1 MEIDRCSFTTVNS
14 QAISEGGAMSPVSRP
29 RPTWTLV
36 LVCAATFM
44 LLLDISVV
52 TVALPQLREDVG
64 ATFADAQWVFDAYT
78 VMLAGL
84 VMAGAALA
92 DRLGRRAVFVGGLA
106 LFTVASAVAAASQAS
121 LVLVLARGVQ
131 GAGGALLLATAV
143 PLLADAYPA
152 RGRATALGIWGATI
166 GAATA
171 VGPLVGGLLT
181 DAFGWRSIFLVNVP
195 IGLLAAP
202 LARRLVLES
211 RGDPRPLD
219 ALGLALLTG
228 GLIAGVFAIVRGG
241 AVGWDAAPVVLSGAA
256 ALGALTAFVAAELR
270 LPAPMLDLRLLA
282 TPNLAA
288 ATVSV
293 AALAVGLTPVLIYLA
308 VYFQG
313 GLAASPSTAGL
324 FLLPATVTSAVASAA
339 TGRLLLSRLALPAI
353 LAGASAL
360 VAAGL
365 ALMTLLDATSDWIA
379 LVPGLMIAGIGWGTI
394 NPAAAEGTLA
404 SVPASAAAMA
414 SGIIQ
419 VTRQIGIA
427 VGVAALG
434 ALFHAHVE
442 HALGGAGPISDGIAA
457 GATHDIPTSPS
468 APTAD
473 AVHAAARHALAEGI
487 NTIALVGAAI
497 CALAAI
503 AVIALTAHARRR
515 APHPEPATA

>member
-1 MEIDRCSFTTVNS
+1 
-14 QAISEGGAMSPVSRP
+14 MSPVSRP

-44 LLLDISVV
+44 LLLDVSVV

-84 VMAGAALA
+84 VMAGAAIA
-92 DRLGRRAVFVGGLA
+92 DRLGRRVVFVRGLA
-106 LFTVASAVAAASQAS
+106 LFTVASAVAAASQSS
-121 LVLVLARGVQ
+121 LLLVLARGVQ
-131 GAGGALLLATAV
+131 GVGGALLLATAV
-143 PLLADAYPA
+143 PLLAAAYPG
-152 RGRATALGIWGATI
+152 RRRATALGIWGATI

-202 LARRLVLES
+202 LARRRVLES
-211 RGDPRPLD
+211 RGDRRTLD
-219 ALGLALLTG
+219 VRGVALLTG
-228 GLIAGVFAIVRGG
+228 GLVAGVFAIVRGSV
-241 AVGWDAAPVVLSGAA
+241 VGWDAAPVVLSGAA
-256 ALGALTAFVAAELR
+256 ALGALAAFVAAELR

-288 ATVSV
+288 ATISV

-308 VYFQG
+308 VYFEA
-313 GLAASPSTAGL
+313 GLGASPSSAGL
-324 FLLPATVTSAVASAA
+324 FLLPATVTSAIAAGA

-365 ALMTLLDATSDWIA
+365 ALMTPVGATSDWIA
-379 LVPGLMIAGIGWGTI
+379 LVPGLVIAGIGWGTI

-434 ALFHAHVE
+434 ALFHAHLE
-442 HALGGAGPISDGIAA
+442 HALGDAGSISDGIAA
-457 GATHDIPTSPS
+457 GATRDIPTSPS
-468 APTAD
+468 APA
-473 AVHAAARHALAEGI
+473 AHALQAAAHPALAHGI
-487 NTIALVGAAI
+487 STIALVGAAI

-503 AVIALTAHARRR
+503 AVLAIAAHARRR
-515 APHPEPATA
+515 APHPQPATA

>member
-1 MEIDRCSFTTVNS
+1 
-14 QAISEGGAMSPVSRP
+14 MSPVSRP
-29 RPTWTLV
+29 RPRPRWTLV

-44 LLLDISVV
+44 
-52 TVALPQLREDVG
+52 
-64 ATFADAQWVFDAYT
+64 
-78 VMLAGL
+78 
-84 VMAGAALA
+84 
-92 DRLGRRAVFVGGLA
+92 
-106 LFTVASAVAAASQAS
+106 
-121 LVLVLARGVQ
+121 
-131 GAGGALLLATAV
+131 LLLATAV

-152 RGRATALGIWGATI
+152 RSRATALGIWGATI

-211 RGDPRPLD
+211 RGDRRPLD
-219 ALGLALLTG
+219 VRGLGLLTG

-241 AVGWDAAPVVLSGAA
+241 VVGWDAAPVVLSGAA
-256 ALGALTAFVAAELR
+256 ALCALTAFVAVELR

-282 TPNLAA
+282 TADVAA
-288 ATVSV
+288 ATISV

-313 GLAASPSTAGL
+313 GLGASPSTAGL
-324 FLLPATVTSAVASAA
+324 FLLPATVTSAIAAGA
-339 TGRLLLSRLALPAI
+339 TGRLLLPRLALPVI

-365 ALMTLLDATSDWIA
+365 ALMTPLGAASHWTA
-379 LVPGLMIAGIGWGTI
+379 LVPGLVIAGIGWGTI
-394 NPAAAEGTLA
+394 TPAAAEGTLA
-404 SVPASAAAMA
+404 AVPASAAAMA

-442 HALGGAGPISDGIAA
+442 HALGGAGRISDGIAA
-457 GATHDIPTSPS
+457 GATRDIPASPS
-468 APTAD
+468 ARAL
-473 AVHAAARHALAEGI
+473 HAAARHALAHGI
-487 NTIALVGAAI
+487 TTIALVGAVV

-503 AVIALTAHARRR
+503 AVIALAAHARRR
-515 APHPEPATA
+515 APDPQPATA